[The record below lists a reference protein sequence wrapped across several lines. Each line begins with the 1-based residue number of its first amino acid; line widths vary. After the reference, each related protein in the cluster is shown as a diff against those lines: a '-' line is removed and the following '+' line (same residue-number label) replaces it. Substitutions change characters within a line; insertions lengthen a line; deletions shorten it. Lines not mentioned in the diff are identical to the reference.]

1 MSSISDLQALVV
13 AQGTLLTAV
22 LAELAALKESTTG
35 SPSTTVL
42 STADQA
48 SVDSMV
54 EALTSQNAELSSAES
69 PAPAP
74 VAAPA
79 GAASFMSGESVSSEP
94 EEEPSSEAPESTEE
108 PVA

>member
-13 AQGTLLTAV
+13 QQGTLLTAV
-22 LAELAALKESTTG
+22 LAELAALKAASSG

-54 EALTSQNAELSSAES
+54 ETLTAQNAELTSAES
-69 PAPAP
+69 PAVEPAP
-74 VAAPA
+74 AAPVEAAPA
-79 GAASFMSGESVSSEP
+79 EAEP
-94 EEEPSSEAPESTEE
+94 APE
-108 PVA
+108 PIA